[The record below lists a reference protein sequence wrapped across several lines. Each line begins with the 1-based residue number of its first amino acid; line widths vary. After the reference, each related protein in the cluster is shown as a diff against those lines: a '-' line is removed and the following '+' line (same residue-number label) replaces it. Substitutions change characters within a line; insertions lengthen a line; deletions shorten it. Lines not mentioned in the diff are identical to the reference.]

1 MASISNQNFAHSYS
15 AQVLCR
21 IVGLTCL
28 AGFLIDMLAL
38 ALPPVLGSP
47 EWRVGILQQLGDR
60 SIILLFGTALIMYG
74 NLDSRLWLR
83 RLALFCLL
91 AGIAFHLSCILV
103 IRDGMELQ
111 QRAAKNISAQ
121 AAQLQT
127 QIQQGQ
133 NNPTATAKITP
144 EQLERASQLV
154 TNQAASLK
162 QNAKTGI
169 VKTGFSSIGN
179 LLVVGLGLIS
189 LGRYGIQLRRKG

>member
-1 MASISNQNFAHSYS
+1 
-15 AQVLCR
+15 
-21 IVGLTCL
+21 
-28 AGFLIDMLAL
+28 MLAL